1 MIESEKKLEILLT
14 EEVKRMGGWAL
25 KLVPTQ
31 VAGLP
36 DRMVMLPGARVFFVE
51 VKTTNQVPRPLQL
64 VRHRQLRKLGF
75 RVEVVDTSKQ
85 IKELLNEFKGK

>member
-36 DRMVMLPGARVFFVE
+36 DRMVMLPGAIMFFVE

-85 IKELLNEFKGK
+85 IKELLNEFKRK